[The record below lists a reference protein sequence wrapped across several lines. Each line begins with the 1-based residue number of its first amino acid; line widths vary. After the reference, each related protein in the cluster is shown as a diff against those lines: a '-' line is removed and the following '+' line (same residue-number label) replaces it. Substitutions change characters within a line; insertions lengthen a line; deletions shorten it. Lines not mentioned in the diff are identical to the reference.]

1 MKIYKCPGS
10 GSTLSGVLLY
20 PVSSFTVRGNKKYDI
35 SLKTGAP
42 RMQSLK
48 HEMAFVR
55 NENRNNGLTKSAYKS
70 TAEKRL
76 WRDKL
81 PVICGPLFLI
91 G

>member
-1 MKIYKCPGS
+1 
-10 GSTLSGVLLY
+10 
-20 PVSSFTVRGNKKYDI
+20 
-35 SLKTGAP
+35 
-42 RMQSLK
+42 MQSLK